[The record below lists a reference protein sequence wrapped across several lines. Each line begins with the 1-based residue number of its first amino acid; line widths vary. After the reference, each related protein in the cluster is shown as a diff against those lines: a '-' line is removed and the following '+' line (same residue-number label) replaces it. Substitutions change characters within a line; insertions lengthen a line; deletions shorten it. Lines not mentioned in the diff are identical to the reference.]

1 MNVELSTD
9 FDGLAACADRAVEAH
24 ESDAAVVLAIIDSD
38 PANLLVQR
46 LADGFRGAIPDS
58 GGDWRLLL
66 VADSGEGPA
75 KASAVAEVPDPTL
88 QIWAGVLARSSAPRV
103 RGRLGDLL
111 FHARFG
117 DRGLLAL
124 DAIDA
129 YLEWAADLVSP
140 GLRSVRALG
149 RALHLAKVTR
159 NDDRLQA
166 VRDAIVG
173 NATGHLDLGDPKP
186 GTAFGLI
193 RLIVDDHAESAV
205 DQLLDRCRSDFVSV
219 WDVETTIG
227 LQRQRATDDS
237 LRQALDRELVQLW
250 LDEADRTDALQAVL
264 HREKASQLARTRGL
278 PDLAEAAVRALQAG
292 ETPQLASF
300 SVSPPSSVTESQVD
314 ELIESLIGDS
324 WPETVGRLIS
334 YGPPSGNID
343 RNRATATD
351 FAATSPLRGLFPA
364 VRLGGDGLPRYT
376 PSTEEERADDQLV
389 EVETMMIRTNGHIVA
404 NALMR
409 AGSRFQPGVDEV
421 TQLFGGTLGG
431 AALARSVVRFND
443 GDFEAAA
450 YIALPLVER
459 RCRELLLAVNS
470 PIYRVQR
477 EKSPATYP
485 GLGAL
490 LAALAD
496 HALDPSWHRFLRAFF
511 SAPNGFNLR
520 NEALHGFTDEL
531 GPLPAA
537 LTLIAVMYLS
547 LLTNDGSVED
557 RGNLD

>member
-1 MNVELSTD
+1 M
-9 FDGLAACADRAVEAH
+9 CPHR
-24 ESDAAVVLAIIDSD
+24 
-38 PANLLVQR
+38 R
-46 LADGFRGAIPDS
+46 
-58 GGDWRLLL
+58 
-66 VADSGEGPA
+66 
-75 KASAVAEVPDPTL
+75 
-88 QIWAGVLARSSAPRV
+88 RS
-103 RGRLGDLL
+103 L
-111 FHARFG
+111 
-117 DRGLLAL
+117 
-124 DAIDA
+124 
-129 YLEWAADLVSP
+129 
-140 GLRSVRALG
+140 
-149 RALHLAKVTR
+149 
-159 NDDRLQA
+159 
-166 VRDAIVG
+166 
-173 NATGHLDLGDPKP
+173 
-186 GTAFGLI
+186 
-193 RLIVDDHAESAV
+193 
-205 DQLLDRCRSDFVSV
+205 
-219 WDVETTIG
+219 
-227 LQRQRATDDS
+227 
-237 LRQALDRELVQLW
+237 
-250 LDEADRTDALQAVL
+250 
-264 HREKASQLARTRGL
+264 
-278 PDLAEAAVRALQAG
+278 
-292 ETPQLASF
+292 
-300 SVSPPSSVTESQVD
+300 SQVD

-477 EKSPATYP
+477 SRQHDSQARSTPCSVGRP
-485 GLGAL
+485 RSR
-490 LAALAD
+490 
-496 HALDPSWHRFLRAFF
+496 PSWHRFLRLLL
-511 SAPNGFNLR
+511 SERLQSR
-520 NEALHGFTDEL
+520 TRRCGFTDSWT
-531 GPLPAA
+531 LPAA
-537 LTLIAVMYLS
+537 ELIAVMYTASHERWL
-547 LLTNDGSVED
+547 GGD